1 MRGKRN
7 QIFDLMEDKYPEE
20 LPYINDLTTSFLGS
34 SLPGGT
40 PTLFLSPWVCIPAL
54 LLSHLNKPLLSV
66 LSHLLF
72 CFASNN
78 FVPAFMDFASVIN
91 AFFTRG
97 KNPGENSF

>member
-1 MRGKRN
+1 
-7 QIFDLMEDKYPEE
+7 MEDKDPEE

-34 SLPGGT
+34 SSLGGT
-40 PTLFLSPWVCIPAL
+40 PTLFLSPRVCISAL
-54 LLSHLNKPLLSV
+54 LLSHLNKPRLSV

-78 FVPAFMDFASVIN
+78 FVPAFMVFASVIN
-91 AFFTRG
+91 VVFTRG